1 MPKKLKT
8 LDSTEG
14 RAPLLVPHPEEADL
28 DFRQL
33 SLRFLQSRQWRA
45 FRHRLLADR
54 IICEHESG
62 CPYPGEHLHHMVQ
75 RRVTNQDTWYDKS
88 NIQVLCAKHHNQIRE
103 NKRRAE

>member
-1 MPKKLKT
+1 MAKKLKT
-8 LDSTEG
+8 LERNEG
-14 RAPLLVPHPEEADL
+14 KAPLLVPHPAEEDEN
-28 DFRQL
+28 FRQL

-45 FRHRLLADR
+45 FRLRVLADR
-54 IICEHESG
+54 TICEHESG
-62 CPYPGEHLHHMVQ
+62 CPYPSEHLHHIVQ